1 MPLLAST
8 ISRRDTDMSGDIG
21 LKIAGVVCI
30 DPAQCCHAA
39 KPGTMNVKLRLRSEA
54 NDLQRE

>member
-1 MPLLAST
+1 
-8 ISRRDTDMSGDIG
+8 MSGDIG